1 MNMRAEGEFNVKIV
15 PQTEERNIP
24 LFGRM
29 TIDKE
34 FKGDLSGTSQG
45 QMLSAGTAV
54 PNSAG
59 YVASEK
65 VTGTLQGRKGSF
77 ILQHHAIM
85 DKGVPSLNIMVVP
98 DSGTDELISISG
110 KLDIIRKDGKH
121 YYQFD
126 YSLAD

>member
-1 MNMRAEGEFNVKIV
+1 MRAEGEFIVKIV
-15 PQTEERNIP
+15 PQIEERNIP

-34 FKGDLSGTSQG
+34 FNGDLSGTSQG
-45 QMLSAGTAV
+45 QMLSAGTTV

-59 YVASEK
+59 YVAIEK
-65 VTGTLQGRKGSF
+65 VTGTLKGKNGSF
-77 ILQHHAIM
+77 VLQHHAIM
-85 DKGVPSLNIMVVP
+85 NKGEPSLSITVIP
-98 DSGTDELISISG
+98 DSGTEELMGISG

-126 YSLAD
+126 YELAD

>member
-1 MNMRAEGEFNVKIV
+1 MNMHAEGEFIVKIV
-15 PQTEERNIP
+15 PQSEERNIP

-59 YVASEK
+59 YVALEK
-65 VTGTLQGRKGSF
+65 VTGTLHGRKGSF
-77 ILQHHAIM
+77 VLQHHAIM
-85 DKGVPSLNIMVVP
+85 NKGEPSLSIMVVP

-110 KLDIIRKDGKH
+110 KFDIIRKDGKH

-126 YSLAD
+126 YILAD

>member
-1 MNMRAEGEFNVKIV
+1 MRAEGEFIVKIV

-45 QMLSAGTAV
+45 QMLSAGTVV

-59 YVASEK
+59 YVAIEK
-65 VTGTLQGRKGSF
+65 VTGTLKGKKGSF
-77 ILQHHAIM
+77 VLQHHAIM
-85 DKGVPSLNIMVVP
+85 NKGEPSLSIMVVP
-98 DSGTDELISISG
+98 DSGTEELTSISG
-110 KLDIIRKDGKH
+110 KLDIIRTDGKH
-121 YYQFD
+121 FYQFD